1 MTVNELPG
9 ATPAGIVATTWVCCA
24 CGGGGEDM
32 RNCAAEWLQP
42 WPTRYDLLRLLA
54 PPFRRF
60 YFERSN
66 RQDIMTL
73 YQTTSKGCD
82 NYSRLPK
89 GRRRP
94 GAR

>member
-54 PPFRRF
+54 PRLFIAF
-60 YFERSN
+60 
-66 RQDIMTL
+66 TL
-73 YQTTSKGCD
+73 SGLIGKT
-82 NYSRLPK
+82 L
-89 GRRRP
+89 
-94 GAR
+94 